1 MVNLDISL
9 FGQFQVILHDSH
21 HGSRPATFKTD
32 LARALLAYLAVENQK
47 SHRRSSLAGLLWPEQ
62 PEDSARH
69 NLRQTLLYLRKS
81 IHDVEMG
88 PFLRINRQEIQFET
102 NSSYHIDVSDFYA
115 NIQAVENHHH
125 TYPTN
130 CLACMKRLEEAVE
143 IYQGDFLEN
152 LFLESSALF
161 EEWAMLERETL
172 RRYALQAL
180 NWLAE
185 YDLQRRNYPRASSY
199 AWRQIQM
206 DPLHEQAYRQ
216 FMAAMAGGGQRS
228 EALSQFESL
237 SRLLKQELGV
247 SPGAETIRLYQQIKS
262 QQSGIQ
268 PPADQP
274 FRLPRQFTPFLGRQ
288 AILDAANAHLDNP
301 ACGLLTLT
309 GMGGVGK
316 TRLAVEVAQR
326 RAGLYPDGVVFVPLA
341 GVETSAELV
350 SAIAF
355 QTKISISGAA
365 DARRQ
370 LVERMGEKEMLLIL
384 DNFEHLVPSADLLL
398 DLLQSAPGLKILV
411 TSRQPLNLR
420 AEWVLRISGLACPPE
435 SGQRVVEYPATQL
448 FLQTASRLSAEFD
461 PSHAELQ
468 DLGRIT
474 RILDGLPLALE
485 LAAGLT
491 LTTSCRTIADS
502 IAANLDLLTTQMPDV
517 PSRQRSMRAV
527 FDYTWD
533 LLTTQE
539 AVVLARLAVFQG
551 GFAAQAASEVTQ
563 DSIDILNT
571 LVRKS
576 LINQPDGDR
585 FHVHELVRQYAAER
599 LSQSPGMERNSRD
612 SHAHYFAAFLQEQE
626 RLLGGPQQTLALD
639 NIQTELANLLPAWQW
654 VTNQDTPE
662 LARPFVKGL
671 WGFYDDRNLYEA
683 GQAAFNAV
691 WEKIRTA
698 SAPHPLQA
706 EIEMIIGF
714 FAFRRG
720 RFKEAR
726 THLVSSLAHYRRIDD
741 LLSCAHC
748 LYYLAGVASDSGDMA
763 TARENLEQSLQIYE
777 NFDSHRYIGNT
788 LAKLGSVL
796 ELSGCYPEA
805 RSALERS
812 LEIKR
817 TLGAPIPVSISLN
830 NLGLLL
836 WRTGEYGQ
844 AETCFLESLAISR
857 KAEAHGSIA
866 IDLSNLAR
874 LYITLGRYDEANKLL
889 KESMDFES
897 QVGNSRHRT
906 ILYSISGTL
915 ARQQG
920 NLQTALSWLRSA
932 AALSRETGNQR
943 ELAYTGLH
951 FAQVYLD
958 QGDLLLARDWLTR
971 TEKIAR
977 QLGLLPLRLAICL
990 EVSRL
995 LAAQKRIF
1003 DAFTVALFVLHQPA
1017 AWHSVQVAARE
1028 QIDRLRVRLSK
1039 TKAAEAEYRAKNL
1052 NLDEVNLMVSKTA

>member
-1 MVNLDISL
+1 MLSLDITL
-9 FGQFQVILHDSH
+9 FGQFQVILNDSH
-21 HGSRPATFKTD
+21 HGSRAATFKTD
-32 LARALLAYLAVENQK
+32 LARALLAYLAVENHK
-47 SHRRSSLAGLLWPEQ
+47 SHRRSSLVGLLWPEQ

-88 PFLRINRQEIQFET
+88 PFLRINRQEIQLET
-102 NSSYHIDVSDFYA
+102 NSAYHLDVSDFYA
-115 NIQAVENHHH
+115 NIQAVENHRH
-125 TYPTN
+125 THPTG
-130 CLACMKRLEEAVE
+130 CLACMKHLEQAVE
-143 IYQGDFLEN
+143 IYRGDFLEHF
-152 LFLESSALF
+152 FLESSAPF
-161 EEWAMLERETL
+161 EEWSMLMRETL

-185 YDLQRRNYPRASSY
+185 YDLQRRNYARASRY

-206 DPLHEQAYRQ
+206 DPLREQAYRQ
-216 FMAAMAGGGQRS
+216 FMAAMAGRGQRS

-237 SRLLKQELGV
+237 SRLLNQELGV

-262 QQSGIQ
+262 QQSDIR

-274 FRLPRQFTPFLGRQ
+274 LRLPRQFTPFLGRQ
-288 AILDAANAHLDNP
+288 AALDAANARLDNP

-350 SAIAF
+350 SAITF
-355 QTKISISGAA
+355 QTKVSITGAR

-370 LVERMGEKEMLLIL
+370 LIERMGEKEMLLVL

-398 DLLQSAPGLKILV
+398 DMLQSAPGLKILV

-420 AEWVLRISGLACPPE
+420 AEWVLHISGLACPPE
-435 SGQRVVEYPATQL
+435 SGQRVIEYPAAQL
-448 FLQTASRLSAEFD
+448 FLQAARRLASEFE
-461 PSHAELQ
+461 PGYAELQ
-468 DLGRIT
+468 DLGRIA

-491 LTTSCRTIADS
+491 LTTSCRMIADS

-517 PSRQRSMRAV
+517 PARQRSMRAV

-533 LLTTQE
+533 LLTAQE
-539 AVVLARLAVFQG
+539 AMVLARLAVFQG
-551 GFAAQAASEVTQ
+551 GFTAQAASEVAQ
-563 DSIDILNT
+563 ASMDILNT
-571 LVRKS
+571 LNRKS
-576 LINQPDGDR
+576 LINQSGGDR
-585 FHVHELVRQYAAER
+585 FQVHELVQQYAAER
-599 LSQSPGMERNSRD
+599 LSRNTDMEKNSRD
-612 SHAHYFAAFLQEQE
+612 SHAHYFAAYLQEHE
-626 RLLGGPQQTLALD
+626 RLLGTAQQTMALD
-639 NIQTELANLLPAWQW
+639 KIQIELANLLRAWHW
-654 VTNQDTPE
+654 VTSQDAPQ

-706 EIEMIIGF
+706 EMEMIIGF

-720 RFKEAR
+720 QFKEAR
-726 THLVSSLAHYRRIDD
+726 THLESSLAQYRRTDD

-748 LYYLAGVASDSGDMA
+748 LYYLAGVGSDSGDMTA
-763 TARENLEQSLQIYE
+763 AREYLEQSLQIYE
-777 NFDSHRYIGNT
+777 NFDSRRHIGNT

-796 ELSGCYPEA
+796 ELTGCYPEA
-805 RSALERS
+805 RTALERS

-817 TLGAPIPVSISLN
+817 ALGAPIPISISLN

-844 AETCFLESLAISR
+844 AESCFLESLTISR
-857 KAEAHGSIA
+857 EAEAHGSVA

-874 LYITLGRYDEANKLL
+874 LYITLGRYAEADKLL
-889 KESMDFES
+889 QESMDLES
-897 QVGNSRHRT
+897 HVGNSRHQT

-920 NLQTALSWLRSA
+920 NLQTALNWLQSA

-951 FAQVYLD
+951 FAQIYLD
-958 QGDLLLARDWLTR
+958 QGDLLLAQDWLTQ

-977 QLGLLPLRLAICL
+977 ELGLLPLQLATCL
-990 EVSRL
+990 EGSRL

-1003 DAFTVALFVLHQPA
+1003 DAFTVALYILHQPA

-1028 QIDRLRVRLSK
+1028 QVDQLGERLSK
-1039 TKAAEAEYRAKNL
+1039 TIAAEAEYRAKTINL
-1052 NLDEVNLMVSKTA
+1052 EEIGLLIIKTA